1 MKKPKD
7 ENHAP
12 RQAASPRDPV
22 DRRTFLAGSVAAGLT
37 ACADS
42 DKSPGDN
49 KPGTA
54 TLSDALARD
63 ALGQA
68 ELVRSGDVKP
78 IELVDAVIERIEQL
92 NPRLNAVVTKMYDQ
106 ARKAAAGRIPDGPFQ
121 GVPFLLKDLGAAYGG
136 VRRTSGSRALED
148 FVPEEDS
155 ELVVRHKQAG
165 LIVVAKTNTPEFGL
179 TATTEP
185 HLFGPTHNP
194 WNLEHTTGGS
204 SGGSAAAVA
213 ARIVPMAHANDGGGS
228 IRIPA
233 SCCGLFGLKPAR
245 ARNSPAPSMGSILSC
260 EHAVTL
266 TVRDSA
272 ALLDATEG
280 YVAGDPYAAPPKQ
293 RPYIEELETPPVRLR
308 IAFTRMEPIEQP
320 LHPDSVRAVEQAARL
335 LESLGHDVEEAA
347 PEIEIE
353 RYKKSFMTLWSAR
366 LARGVESVA
375 SMTGKPVSPEL
386 YEPVTWQLVEQ
397 GRQWSA
403 KQYLDDEN
411 YVMSLGRLF
420 ADFLGTYDFWLT
432 PTLGEPPPKLGVLY
446 PPPDHPAP
454 DAAATIA
461 RNFDFVPYTHLANV
475 TGLPAM
481 SVPLHW
487 NEAGLPVGV
496 HFVGRFGDEGSL
508 FRLAAQ
514 LEQAQPWIN
523 RLPPVA
529 ATTG

>member
-1 MKKPKD
+1 MPKINNSSQSSHCPD
-7 ENHAP
+7 Q
-12 RQAASPRDPV
+12 RRSV
-22 DRRTFLAGSVAAGLT
+22 DRRSFLTGSLATGLATCSEVAT
-37 ACADS
+37 VSPNDNI
-42 DKSPGDN
+42 KSGSLD
-49 KPGTA
+49 
-54 TLSDALARD
+54 DALTLD

-68 ELVRSGDVKP
+68 ELVRRGDIKS
-78 IELVDAVIERIEQL
+78 IELVDAVIDRIEKL
-92 NPRLNAVVTKMYDQ
+92 NPHLNAVVTKMYEQ
-106 ARKAAAGRIPDGPFQ
+106 ARQAATGNVPDGPFQ
-121 GVPFLLKDLGAAYGG
+121 GVPFLLKDLGATYGG
-136 VRRTSGSRALED
+136 VRQTSASKALAD
-148 FVPEEDS
+148 FIPEQDS
-155 ELVVRHKQAG
+155 ELVVRQKKAG
-165 LIVVAKTNTPEFGL
+165 LIIVAKTNTPEFGL

-194 WNLEHTTGGS
+194 WNVACTPGGS

-245 ARNSPAPSMGSILSC
+245 ARNSPAPLMGSVLAC

-272 ALLDATEG
+272 ALLDATDG
-280 YVAGDPYAAPPKQ
+280 YVPGDPYAAPQKQ
-293 RPYIEELETPPVRLR
+293 RPYIEETQLPIERCR
-308 IAFTRMEPIEQP
+308 IAFTRMEPIDKP
-320 LHPDSVRAVEQAARL
+320 LHPDCVSAVEKTVRL

-366 LARGVESVA
+366 LARGIEDIA
-375 SMTGKPVSPEL
+375 SMTGDPVSSNL
-386 YEPVTWQLVEQ
+386 YEPVTWQLYEQ
-397 GRQWSA
+397 GRRWSA
-403 KQYLDDEN
+403 QQYLDAEN
-411 YVMSLGRLF
+411 YVMSFGRLF
-420 ADFLGTYDFWLT
+420 AKFLDEYDFWLT

-446 PPPDHPAP
+446 PPPDASQPS
-454 DAAATIA
+454 AAYTVA

-487 NEAGLPVGV
+487 NDDGLPIGV
-496 HFVGRFGDEGSL
+496 HFVGRFGDEASL

-514 LEQAQPWIN
+514 LEQAQPWIA
-523 RLPPVA
+523 RTPSVMAL
-529 ATTG
+529 

>member
-1 MKKPKD
+1 MKNNNAEIHSPD
-7 ENHAP
+7 
-12 RQAASPRDPV
+12 AANPGRPV
-22 DRRTFLAGSVAAGLT
+22 DRRTFLAGSLAAGLA

-42 DKSPGDN
+42 TETPGKKSAPV
-49 KPGTA
+49 
-54 TLSDALARD
+54 TLSDALDRD

-68 ELVRSGDVKP
+68 ELVRRGDVKP

-92 NPRLNAVVTKMYDQ
+92 NPRLNAVVTKMYEQ
-106 ARKAAAGRIPDGPFQ
+106 AREAATGLIPDGPFH
-121 GVPFLLKDLGAAYGG
+121 GVPFLLKDLGATYGG
-136 VRRTSGSRALED
+136 VRQTSASKALED
-148 FVPEEDS
+148 FIPEEDS
-155 ELVVRHKQAG
+155 ELVTRQKQAG
-165 LIVVAKTNTPEFGL
+165 LIIVAKTNTPEFGL

-194 WNLEHTTGGS
+194 WNLEHTPGGS

-233 SCCGLFGLKPAR
+233 SCCGLFGLKPTR

-280 YVAGDPYAAPPKQ
+280 YVPGDPYAAPPKQ
-293 RPYIEELETPPVRLR
+293 RPYLDELQVSPGRLR

-320 LHPDSVRAVEQAARL
+320 LHPDCVDAVERAARL

-366 LARGVESVA
+366 LARAIESIA
-375 SMTGKPVSPEL
+375 STREEPARPEL
-386 YEPVTWQLVEQ
+386 YEPVTWQLYEL
-397 GRQWSA
+397 GRRLSA
-403 KQYLDDEN
+403 RQYLEDEN
-411 YVMSLGRLF
+411 YLLSLGRLF
-420 ADFLGTYDFWLT
+420 ADFLSKYDLWLT

-446 PPPDHPAP
+446 PPPEARKP
-454 DAAATIA
+454 DAPATVE
-461 RNFDFVPYTHLANV
+461 RNFDFVPYTHMANV

-487 NEAGLPVGV
+487 NETGLPVGV
-496 HFVGRFGDEGSL
+496 HFVGRFGDEATL
-508 FRLAAQ
+508 FRLASQ
-514 LEQAQPWIN
+514 LEQARPWID
-523 RLPPVA
+523 RVPPVA
-529 ATTG
+529 ATSG

>member
-1 MKKPKD
+1 MKNNNAEIHSPD
-7 ENHAP
+7 
-12 RQAASPRDPV
+12 AANPGRPV
-22 DRRTFLAGSVAAGLT
+22 DRRTFLAGSLAAGLA

-42 DKSPGDN
+42 TEPPGKKSAPV
-49 KPGTA
+49 
-54 TLSDALARD
+54 TLSDALDRD

-68 ELVRSGDVKP
+68 ELVRRGDVKP

-92 NPRLNAVVTKMYDQ
+92 NPRLNAVVTKMYEQ
-106 ARKAAAGRIPDGPFQ
+106 AREAATGLIPDGPFH
-121 GVPFLLKDLGAAYGG
+121 GVPFLLKDLGATYGG
-136 VRRTSGSRALED
+136 VRQTSASKALED
-148 FVPEEDS
+148 FIPEEDS
-155 ELVVRHKQAG
+155 ELVTRQKQAG
-165 LIVVAKTNTPEFGL
+165 LIIVAKTNTPEFGL

-194 WNLEHTTGGS
+194 WNLEHTPGGS

-280 YVAGDPYAAPPKQ
+280 YVPGDPYAAPPKQ
-293 RPYIEELETPPVRLR
+293 RPYLDELQVSPGRLR

-397 GRQWSA
+397 GRRWSA

-420 ADFLGTYDFWLT
+420 ADFLAKYDFWLT

-487 NEAGLPVGV
+487 NKAGLPVGV

-508 FRLAAQ
+508 FRLASQ

>member
-1 MKKPKD
+1 MKKSND
-7 ENHAP
+7 END
-12 RQAASPRDPV
+12 SPKTRSRFNSV
-22 DRRTFLAGSVAAGLT
+22 DRRTFLAGSLAAGL
-37 ACADS
+37 ASCD
-42 DKSPGDN
+42 SPGEQSAAVSLGDV
-49 KPGTA
+49 
-54 TLSDALARD
+54 LDHD

-68 ELVRSGDVKP
+68 ELVRRGDVKP

-92 NPRLNAVVTKMYDQ
+92 NPRLNAVVTKMYEQ
-106 ARKAAAGRIPDGPFQ
+106 AREAAEAPVPDGPFQ

-165 LIVVAKTNTPEFGL
+165 LIVVAKTNTPELGL
-179 TATTEP
+179 VATTEP
-185 HLFGPTHNP
+185 HLFGASHNP

-293 RPYIEELETPPVRLR
+293 RPYLEELQAAPGRLR

-366 LARGVESVA
+366 LAQGIESIA
-375 SMTGKPVSPEL
+375 SMTGKPASAEIH
-386 YEPVTWQLVEQ
+386 EPVTWQLYQQ

-403 KQYLDDEN
+403 RQYLDDEN
-411 YVMSLGRLF
+411 YVISLGRLF
-420 ADFLGTYDFWLT
+420 ADFLGKYDFWLT

-454 DAAATIA
+454 NAAATIA

-487 NEAGLPVGV
+487 NDAGLPVGV

-514 LEQAQPWIN
+514 LEQARPWID
-523 RLPPVA
+523 RLPPVV
-529 ATTG
+529 ATTA